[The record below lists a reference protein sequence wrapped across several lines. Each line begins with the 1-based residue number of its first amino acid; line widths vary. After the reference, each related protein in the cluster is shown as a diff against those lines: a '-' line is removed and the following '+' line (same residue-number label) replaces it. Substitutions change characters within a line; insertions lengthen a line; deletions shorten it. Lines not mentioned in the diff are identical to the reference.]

1 MINLQDCRVTKNAF
15 HEKKIMATDALIVE
29 DHPLYR
35 GALMHL
41 VRHIVGNDNVAEA
54 SSAEEGL
61 SIAGSVGHLGLILL
75 DSGLPG
81 LNGVEAVTAF
91 RRKCPSAIIIV
102 VSASEDRREANAA
115 LQAGAKAF
123 ISKAVSTEAIAK
135 IVQRALAGEL
145 LEPEWITLSGDH
157 AVGEEP
163 LLMLTPR
170 QREILVLLSQGLS
183 NKEIGLRLKL
193 AEITVKLHVS
203 AIFRALNVVNRT
215 QAVLVARRFG
225 LHSPKE

>member
-1 MINLQDCRVTKNAF
+1 
-15 HEKKIMATDALIVE
+15 
-29 DHPLYR
+29 
-35 GALMHL
+35 MHL
-41 VRHIVGNDNVAEA
+41 VRPIVGDDKVAEA

-61 SIAGSVGHLGLILL
+61 SIAGSIRDLGLILL

-81 LNGVEAVTAF
+81 LNGVEAVAAF
-91 RRKCPSAIIIV
+91 RRKCPYAMIIV

-123 ISKAVSTEAIAK
+123 ISKAVSTETIAK
-135 IVQRALAGEL
+135 IVQRALAGDL
-145 LEPEWITLSGDH
+145 GEPEWVTMSGDH

-203 AIFRALNVVNRT
+203 AIFRALDVVNRT

-225 LHSPKE
+225 LHSPKEK

>member
-1 MINLQDCRVTKNAF
+1 MAKN
-15 HEKKIMATDALIVE
+15 ALIVE

-35 GALMHL
+35 GALLLL
-41 VRHIVGNDNVAEA
+41 VRSVLGDNNVAEA

-61 SIAGSVGHLGLILL
+61 SIAGSIEDLGLILL

-81 LNGVEAVTAF
+81 LNGVEAVTSF
-91 RRKCPSAIIIV
+91 RRKYPSAVIIV
-102 VSASEDRREANAA
+102 VSASDDRREANAV

-123 ISKAVSTEAIAK
+123 ISKAVSTEVIAK

-157 AVGEEP
+157 AVGDEP
-163 LLMLTPR
+163 LQMLTPR

-183 NKEIGLRLKL
+183 NKEIGLRLGL

-225 LHSPKE
+225 LYSPNVE